1 MEFKSIKINKEIVCC
16 QKDKVDAAME
26 LLDKMTDSMS
36 SIITVIIGED
46 VSNEEEERITNLIN
60 EKYGS
65 EIDIDIKK
73 GLQPVYSFI
82 ISVE

>member
-1 MEFKSIKINKEIVCC
+1 
-16 QKDKVDAAME
+16 ME